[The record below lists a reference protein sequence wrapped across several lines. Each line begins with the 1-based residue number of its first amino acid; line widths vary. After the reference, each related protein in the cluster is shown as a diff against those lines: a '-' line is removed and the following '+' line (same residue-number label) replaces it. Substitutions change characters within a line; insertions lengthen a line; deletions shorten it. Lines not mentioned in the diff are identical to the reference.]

1 MEERKLPL
9 CPQWVK
15 LQKERFLWAKANDGA
30 EIRALSPTCEETKK
44 ADMRAFCELCGHI
57 ARNNADGCVIG
68 IQIEN
73 EPGLIGAARDYS
85 PQSTKLFKG
94 AHSAD
99 AAEFIGA
106 DGTWG
111 DLRLLRRGS
120 FSPRIISRTTSM
132 ISPRPASG
140 YLTSHV
146 HKRMAWRD
154 VRPIPGTNYPSG
166 GAVTKTF
173 RFWKH
178 LLKHVDAIARISMY
192 PITGRSGGAF
202 QNVLRGGTF
211 SICRNPLQCRFP

>member
-1 MEERKLPL
+1 MSSGLERGRTGNSHYVPE
-9 CPQWVK
+9 WVK

-94 AHSAD
+94 RIPAD

-106 DGTWG
+106 DGTWEETFG
-111 DLRLLRRGS
+111 FYAAE
-120 FSPRIISRTTSM
+120 FSPRIISRTTST

-140 YLTSHV
+140 YLTS
-146 HKRMAWRD
+146 
-154 VRPIPGTNYPSG
+154 PCT
-166 GAVTKTF
+166 
-173 RFWKH
+173 
-178 LLKHVDAIARISMY
+178 
-192 PITGRSGGAF
+192 
-202 QNVLRGGTF
+202 
-211 SICRNPLQCRFP
+211 